1 MSTMSSVDACVLQGP
16 QKPGTAKVL
25 SFEAVAKGLCATSE
39 LGILH
44 ETHIHLGESRVH
56 ETAKENGSIALPPA
70 IHNVT
75 YFDTYFYKLC

>member
-1 MSTMSSVDACVLQGP
+1 MLATFKDRRN
-16 QKPGTAKVL
+16 PGTAKVL
-25 SFEAVAKGLCATSE
+25 SFEAVANGLCATSE

-56 ETAKENGSIALPPA
+56 ENAKENGSFASPPG

-75 YFDTYFYKLC
+75 YFDTYLHRRC